1 MILFAVCD
9 VLSSVF
15 ATGLAPLCLSA
26 IGAIQLWGRELDS
39 CLSRTGSWTVSWTL
53 VAKVP
58 FPHQLPFVQIHWI
71 SCSAVTGHDLFLSLL
86 LVMMPES
93 LQLEFP
99 SQSGF
104 AGPVFWKSLSF
115 VCCPTHRNSELDV
128 GRDKGSNNTECN
140 SLDMPGHISP
150 PASTPWLFWSLN

>member
-1 MILFAVCD
+1 MILFALSD

-15 ATGLAPLCLSA
+15 ATGFALPCISA
-26 IGAIQLWGRELDS
+26 IGAMQLWGREMDS
-39 CLSRTGSWTVSWTL
+39 FLSRTGSWTVSWTL
-53 VAKVP
+53 VAMVP

-104 AGPVFWKSLSF
+104 AGPVFWKSISF
-115 VCCPTHRNSELDV
+115 VCCPTQRLWAGCWERQRISTAQNATCLTCQGTFS
-128 GRDKGSNNTECN
+128 SP
-140 SLDMPGHISP
+140 SAPG
-150 PASTPWLFWSLN
+150 LFWSFN